1 VTLKGR
7 GPALDEA
14 HFGGESQEEFLSR
27 IRARLQGAGYVAD
40 HPSFPAGPLED
51 EEQAS
56 YEQKAERF
64 MKTLVELG
72 GEAYRAP
79 SREEA
84 FRLIRDLLL
93 HRDVKGVL
101 TSGGDW
107 SQCRAI
113 LEEAGIAVES
123 WDEVAFSHGEADRE
137 LARADRWGAGLLWA
151 DYAVAELGSIAVLS
165 SPRQGRSVSLVPPL
179 MIALIAPEALVE
191 RRRTVLRHVAALAKE
206 RGVPSSLTLIT
217 GPSRSADIENDL
229 SIGVHGP
236 GQVIAILV
244 EGS

>member
-1 VTLKGR
+1 MTLKGR
-7 GPALDEA
+7 GGAVDEA
-14 HFGGESQEEFLSR
+14 QFGGESQEAFLSR
-27 IRARLQGAGYVAD
+27 IRARLRGGGYVAD
-40 HPSFPAGPLED
+40 HPNVPAGPWED
-51 EEQAS
+51 EELAS
-56 YEQKAERF
+56 YEEKAERF
-64 MKTLVELG
+64 RKALVELG
-72 GEAYRAP
+72 GEVYRTP

-84 FRLIRDLLL
+84 FQLVRDLLL
-93 HRDVKGVL
+93 RRDVKGVL

-113 LEEAGIAVES
+113 LGQAGIAVES

-179 MIALIAPEALVE
+179 MIALIAPQALVE
-191 RRRTVLRHVAALAKE
+191 RRRTVLRRVAALSKE
-206 RGVPSSLTLIT
+206 RGIPPSLTLIT

>member
-1 VTLKGR
+1 MTLKGR

-107 SQCRAI
+107 SQCRGSSRRRASPSK
-113 LEEAGIAVES
+113 AGTKS
-123 WDEVAFSHGEADRE
+123 PSPT
-137 LARADRWGAGLLWA
+137 ARRTASSPGPTGGARGLWA
-151 DYAVAELGSIAVLS
+151 DYAVAELGSIA
-165 SPRQGRSVSLVPPL
+165 
-179 MIALIAPEALVE
+179 
-191 RRRTVLRHVAALAKE
+191 AALKPARK
-206 RGVPSSLTLIT
+206 GAA
-217 GPSRSADIENDL
+217 SAWCRR
-229 SIGVHGP
+229 
-236 GQVIAILV
+236 
-244 EGS
+244 

>member
-1 VTLKGR
+1 RRPLPLGPGSPLLLVKDPDASRSAVQGLPRPVAKRAYQATGAAARRAGGFWRATRGGTGRVTLKGR

-79 SREEA
+79 SREGA

-151 DYAVAELGSIAVLS
+151 DYAVAEL
-165 SPRQGRSVSLVPPL
+165 
-179 MIALIAPEALVE
+179 
-191 RRRTVLRHVAALAKE
+191 
-206 RGVPSSLTLIT
+206 
-217 GPSRSADIENDL
+217 
-229 SIGVHGP
+229 
-236 GQVIAILV
+236 
-244 EGS
+244 